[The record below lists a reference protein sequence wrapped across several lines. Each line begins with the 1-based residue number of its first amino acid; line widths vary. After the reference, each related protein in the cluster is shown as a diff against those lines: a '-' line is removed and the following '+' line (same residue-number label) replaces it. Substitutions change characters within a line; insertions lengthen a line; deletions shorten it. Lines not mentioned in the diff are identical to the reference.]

1 MAILKNAYALI
12 IGVGD
17 DLAQSENDA
26 NKINNILTDESLAG
40 YLEDNVRLLTQENAN
55 REKIIAAF
63 EWLLE
68 EVNPESTVFIYYSGH
83 GGHYPKQKEKVIDGK
98 TTKLTKEVDGKIV
111 PIMEERYFFQLHGMR
126 QNMSYPEM
134 QKRMFYS
141 FELKEKLNALNTNS
155 LVFFLD
161 CCHAEGM
168 TSGNLNIGVKTG
180 DDDNT
185 NSVEY
190 NNLEGLA
197 QKVDNEKGVSI
208 ISSCTKDQKSLIKG
222 GADFSLFTTC
232 MVNYITAKHDPNY
245 NLPYI
250 YISEL
255 TGYLQREVPRV
266 AWETIDPPKKQNP
279 YVNLQNYA
287 NFAICNAPK
296 SVREKLAP
304 EALNIESKPKSTE
317 VKKPIISWRDEE
329 SDNLILFLHGFSGEA
344 SDTFG
349 EIPNMLLKEK
359 DINGWDMRPLGYS
372 QFVNPELGKEIWA
385 GIYDIERIAEELSVS
400 IVFKFK
406 EYSRIAIVAHSLGG
420 LVAQKAILKLKPKHR
435 ERISHLIMFG
445 TPSNGIDANL
455 LEENWNKKYVEMS
468 SNGEFIT
475 SLRSSWRE
483 TFNDGLPFKLKVAA
497 STNDE
502 YVHYSSCFSGFDE
515 DDCVLVEGDHMRMVK
530 PKSAENDSYQL
541 IVKTLTDNDFHNL
554 YTNKEEI
561 NLTLGKYGA
570 VVQRLLPKK
579 DELDEEGLKQLIF
592 GLEGL
597 DRRDEALEILNNNE
611 NTKDNTNL
619 MGIMGGRHKRSYLF
633 QHLKK
638 EGEAA
643 FDYYSKGLKISSAK
657 DDHDQVYYH
666 AINLAFLSLVMNK
679 DEDNMKEFAN
689 QAVVAAS
696 NCADDLWKYATL
708 AEANLYLDKLDISRD
723 YYEKAAK
730 MADIRQKISMHTNA
744 YAGYVALKKTTN
756 PEDDF
761 IKFLKTHF
769 LM

>member
-1 MAILKNAYALI
+1 MAILNNAYALI

-17 DLAQSENDA
+17 DLPQSENDA

-40 YLEDNVRLLTQENAN
+40 YPEENVKLLTQKNASRTN
-55 REKIIAAF
+55 ILAAF
-63 EWLLE
+63 DWLIR
-68 EVNPESTVFIYYSGH
+68 EVDPESTVFLYYSGH
-83 GGHYPKQKEKVIDGK
+83 GGHYPKQKEKEIDGVM
-98 TTKLTKEVDGKIV
+98 TKLTKEVDGKIV
-111 PIMEERYFFQLHGMR
+111 PLMEERYFFQLYGMR
-126 QNMSYPEM
+126 QEMNYPQM
-134 QKRMFYS
+134 QQHMFYS
-141 FELKEKLNALNTNS
+141 FELRERLNALNTNS

-168 TSGNLNIGVKTG
+168 TMGNLEIGIKS
-180 DDDNT
+180 DDET

-190 NNLEGLA
+190 NNLEWLA

-232 MVNYITAKHDPNY
+232 MVDYITAKHDPNY

-266 AWETIDPPKKQNP
+266 AWETIEPPKKQNP

-287 NFAICNAPK
+287 NFAICNAPEA
-296 SVREKLAP
+296 VREKLSP
-304 EALNIESKPKSTE
+304 EALNIESQPKSTE
-317 VKKPIISWRDEE
+317 VNKPVISWRDEGT
-329 SDNLILFLHGFSGEA
+329 DNLILFLHGFSGEA

-349 EIPNMLLKEK
+349 EIPNMLMEEE

-385 GIYDIERIAEELSVS
+385 GIYDIERIAEELSIS
-400 IVFKFK
+400 IVFKFR

-420 LVAQKAILKLKPKHR
+420 LVAQKAILKLKPNHR

-445 TPSNGIDANL
+445 TPSNGIDASL
-455 LEENWNKKYVEMS
+455 LEENWNKKYIEMS

-475 SLRSSWRE
+475 SLRNSWKE
-483 TFNDGLPFKLKVAA
+483 TFQNETPFNLKVAA

-502 YVHYSSCFSGFDE
+502 YVHYSSCFMGFDE
-515 DDCVLVEGDHMRMVK
+515 DDCVLVDGDHLRMVK
-530 PKSAENDSYQL
+530 PKSKENDSYQL
-541 IVKTLTDNDFHNL
+541 IIKTLTDNDFHNL
-554 YTNKEEI
+554 YTNQEEI
-561 NLTLGKYGA
+561 NLALGKYET
-570 VVQRLLPKK
+570 VVQQLLPKK
-579 DELDEEGLKQLIF
+579 NQLDEDGLKQLIF

-597 DRRDEALEILNNNE
+597 DRRDEALELLNSNE
-611 NTKDNTNL
+611 LTQENTNL
-619 MGIMGGRHKRSYLF
+619 MGMIGGRHKRTYLF

-638 EGEAA
+638 EGETAYE
-643 FDYYSKGLKISSAK
+643 YYSKGLNISTDK
-657 DDHDQVYYH
+657 EDYDQMYYH

-679 DEDNMKEFAN
+679 DEDKMKDFSNKALD
-689 QAVVAAS
+689 AVS
-696 NCADDLWKYATL
+696 NCDDDLWKFATV
-708 AEANLYLDKLDISRD
+708 AEANLYLNNLDISREF
-723 YYEKAAK
+723 YEKAAK

-761 IKFLKTHF
+761 IKFLKTQF